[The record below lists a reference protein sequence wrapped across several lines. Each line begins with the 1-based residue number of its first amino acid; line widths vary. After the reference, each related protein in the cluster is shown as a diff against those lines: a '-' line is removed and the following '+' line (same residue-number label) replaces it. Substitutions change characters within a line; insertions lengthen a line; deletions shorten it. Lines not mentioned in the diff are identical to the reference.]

1 MRNPQVRIE
10 DMLEAIQRI
19 EKYAVR
25 GKTAFASEELI
36 QTYVVHNLQIL
47 GEAACKLTPE
57 YRKQH
62 PEIPWNQV
70 IGMRHILVHDYFQ
83 VDLEIV
89 WMVVE
94 KELPKLK
101 EQLLSLLNGKK

>member
-1 MRNPQVRIE
+1 VRNPKVRIE

-19 EKYAVR
+19 NKYTVR
-25 GKTAFASEELI
+25 GKAAFASEELI

-47 GEAACKLTPE
+47 GEAVCKLTPE

-62 PEIPWNQV
+62 SEIPWNKV
-70 IGMRHILVHDYFQ
+70 MGMRHILVHDYFQ

-101 EQLLSLLNGKK
+101 E

>member
-1 MRNPQVRIE
+1 MRNPEMRIE

-19 EKYAVR
+19 NKYAVR
-25 GKTAFASEELI
+25 GKAAFVNEELI

-57 YRKQH
+57 YRTQYA
-62 PEIPWNQV
+62 EIPWNK
-70 IGMRHILVHDYFQ
+70 IMGMRHILVHDYFQ

-89 WMVVE
+89 WAVVE

-101 EQLLSLLNGKK
+101 EQLLFLLNRNS